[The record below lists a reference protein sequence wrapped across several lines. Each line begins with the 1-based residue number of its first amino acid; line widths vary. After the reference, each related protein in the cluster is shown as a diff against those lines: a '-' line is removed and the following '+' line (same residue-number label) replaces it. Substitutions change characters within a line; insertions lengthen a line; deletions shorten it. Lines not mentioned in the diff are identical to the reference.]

1 MNMPTAIIIED
12 EIPQREELETMLKSA
27 WPELEI
33 SERCA
38 DGLHAIDAISELKP
52 DIAFIDIR
60 IPGIN
65 GIEVA
70 KLAHSRGVLTV
81 FTTAYDHYAV
91 EAFNQRAI
99 DYLLKPIVT
108 TRLEECISRLK
119 SQMLAPASTQISPK
133 VGQLEGISD
142 VKTPTKKEPLT
153 WIMAGIGDTI
163 KMVSIDDVLFFQSQD
178 KYTRVVTA
186 TMDTHIRTPLKE
198 LSEGVDEQQFWLI
211 HRNAIVRV
219 TAIEKISRDDSGR
232 MWVHIKGKPEKLSVS
247 AAHQGRFRA
256 M

>member
-1 MNMPTAIIIED
+1 MPTAIIVED

-27 WPELEI
+27 WSQLEI
-33 SERCA
+33 IERCS
-38 DGLHAIDAISELKP
+38 DGLHAIDVISERKP

-60 IPGIN
+60 IPGVN

-70 KLAHSRGVLTV
+70 KHAQNQGVHIV

-99 DYLLKPIVT
+99 DYLLKPIVA
-108 TRLEECISRLK
+108 TRLEECVNRLTSLLNSK
-119 SQMLAPASTQISPK
+119 TSNKI
-133 VGQLEGISD
+133 GHLEGINSI
-142 VKTPTKKEPLT
+142 KNNTKKEPLT

-163 KMVSIDDVLFFQSQD
+163 KMVPIDDVLFFQSQD

-186 TMDTHIRTPLKE
+186 TMDTYIRTPLKE
-198 LSEGVDEQQFWLI
+198 LFEGIDEQQFWLI

>member
-1 MNMPTAIIIED
+1 MPTAIIIED

-27 WPELEI
+27 WPQLEI
-33 SERCA
+33 TERCS
-38 DGLHAIDAISELKP
+38 DGLHAIDVISERKP

-60 IPGIN
+60 IPGVN

-70 KLAHSRGVLTV
+70 KHAQSQGVLTV

-99 DYLLKPIVT
+99 DYLLKPIVV
-108 TRLEECISRLK
+108 TRLEECVNRLMA
-119 SQMLAPASTQISPK
+119 QTQSLLNSPSSNK
-133 VGQLEGISD
+133 IGHLEGINNIKSHA
-142 VKTPTKKEPLT
+142 KKEPLT

-163 KMVSIDDVLFFQSQD
+163 KMVPIDDVLFFQSQD

-186 TMDTHIRTPLKE
+186 TMDTYIRTPLKE
-198 LSEGVDEQQFWLI
+198 LFEGIDEQQFWLI